1 MVTEIDEGCCV
12 IVYAFCLSGL
22 FDTRRGWLFSLIP
35 NENDCTLAIVVLMI
49 MIFITS
55 LCVLL
60 RLLELL
66 YRRVHGL
73 HPIHRGMSFQPS
85 GIYIDKNASQLVHR
99 RKCSNLGNWQILH

>member
-1 MVTEIDEGCCV
+1 M
-12 IVYAFCLSGL
+12 
-22 FDTRRGWLFSLIP
+22 IP